1 MYLPMK
7 EKMETC
13 KVPLEFHEYDA
24 GHSFLDID
32 GSRYVPELA
41 KLCYERM
48 DVFLTKHLK

>member
-1 MYLPMK
+1 MK

-13 KVPLEFHEYDA
+13 KVPIEFHEYDA

-41 KLCYERM
+41 KLCNESM